1 METPMPRLAAMLK
14 RAMLCLLITFATL
27 QMACAQSGEIV
38 FYAFTGDHIAP
49 TIRAFNKRYPN
60 IKVRAITLQGP
71 AMIAR
76 LRAEKDN
83 PRCDVVDSA
92 ADLLL
97 TNTDLLA
104 PYTSKE
110 ASQFP
115 SWAVIRKGDDVYG
128 YGFSVAVQIFLI
140 NTSRMPLADAPRS
153 WKDLLKP
160 QYRSKFLLGNP
171 GSTTAGYDSYA
182 QMLQI
187 AGPAEIETFIN
198 NAVFSPET
206 NLVPQEV
213 GRGEVPMGL
222 VEETKAFDIKEQGYP
237 VELIYPSEGLVPTVD
252 GWALVRNGPNP
263 ENARLFVDFMNSL
276 EGQNLNVAY
285 RNRRVGREGADSPK
299 GLPPMSQVKINDAVD
314 VSRMTTERQANIAL
328 FNKFFVKKTQGQ

>member
-1 METPMPRLAAMLK
+1 MPRFATMLK
-14 RAMLCLLITFATL
+14 LVGLCLFITLVTSRIAS
-27 QMACAQSGEIV
+27 AQSGEVV
-38 FYAFTGDHIAP
+38 FYGFAGDHIAP
-49 TIRAFNKRYPN
+49 TIRAFNKLYPD

-83 PRCDVVDSA
+83 PRSDVVDTA

-97 TNTDLLA
+97 TNTDLLT
-104 PYTSKE
+104 PYKSKE
-110 ASQFP
+110 ASHFP
-115 SWAVIRKGDDVYG
+115 SWAVIHEGDNVYG

-140 NTSRMPLADAPRS
+140 NTTQMSIADAPRS

-160 QYRSKFLLGNP
+160 QYEGKFLLGNP

-187 AGPAEIETFIN
+187 VGPSKIQTFID

-222 VEETKAFDIKEQGYP
+222 VEETKAFDMKQQGYP

-263 ENARLFVDFMNSL
+263 ENARLFVEFMNSL
-276 EGQNLNVAY
+276 KGQNLDVEY
-285 RNRRVGREGADSPK
+285 RNRRVGREDANSPK
-299 GLPPMSQVKINDAVD
+299 GLPPMSQLKINDSVD
-314 VSRMTTERQANIAL
+314 VGLMTTERQANIAL

>member
-1 METPMPRLAAMLK
+1 MPRLAAILK
-14 RAMLCLLITFATL
+14 LAGLCLLMTVAAL
-27 QMACAQSGEIV
+27 NMARAQSGEVV
-38 FYAFTGDHIAP
+38 FYGFTGDHIAP

-83 PRCDVVDSA
+83 PRCDVVDTA

-97 TNTDLLA
+97 TNTDLLT
-104 PYTSKE
+104 PYKFKE
-110 ASQFP
+110 AGHFP

-140 NTSRMPLADAPRS
+140 NTTQMSLADAPRS
-153 WKDLLKP
+153 WKDLLKL
-160 QYRSKFLLGNP
+160 QYKGKFLLGNP
-171 GSTTAGYDSYA
+171 GSTTAGYDSFA

-187 AGPAEIETFIN
+187 AGPSEIETFIN

-222 VEETKAFDIKEQGYP
+222 VEETKAFDMKQQGYP

-263 ENARLFVDFMNSL
+263 ENARLFAEFMNSL
-276 EGQNLNVAY
+276 EGQNINVAH
-285 RNRRVGREGADSPK
+285 RNRRVGRDDANSPT

-314 VSRMTTERQANIAL
+314 VSRMTTERPANIAL